1 MPRRRP
7 ISSQQT
13 PKTTSTSETPDSV
26 VLPAIEKEIE
36 IVAAEPE
43 NIEVVIPAPKEK
55 APRAVATDIGTVETK
70 EAPRPSYRDE
80 GAPNGLIL
88 EEGEPVRLEGED
100 DGVAIV
106 VKRDVYRR
114 YYPRGTT
121 RPSYMLLHKGGSRI
135 LKSTLKQ
142 VPN

>member
-7 ISSQQT
+7 ISSQST
-13 PKTTSTSETPDSV
+13 PKTSTSETPDSV

-43 NIEVVIPAPKEK
+43 NIELVIPAPKVK
-55 APRAVATDIGTVETK
+55 ASRAVATDIGVVETK
-70 EAPRPSYRDE
+70 EAPRPVYRDE
-80 GAPNGLIL
+80 NAPNGMII
-88 EEGEPVRLEGED
+88 EEGEPIRLEGED
-100 DGVAIV
+100 DGVAII

-121 RPSYMLLHKGGSRI
+121 RPSYMLLYKSGSRI

-142 VPN
+142 IPN